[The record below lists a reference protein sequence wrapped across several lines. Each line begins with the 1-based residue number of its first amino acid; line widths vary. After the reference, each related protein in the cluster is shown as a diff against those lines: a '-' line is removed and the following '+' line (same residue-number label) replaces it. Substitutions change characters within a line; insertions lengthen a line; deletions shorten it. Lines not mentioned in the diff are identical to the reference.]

1 MLNKAGF
8 SYVKAKVAKIV
19 LFSSMLNRPEN
30 SFQLTSL
37 DPVVRMEW

>member
-30 SFQLTSL
+30 SFQLTL
-37 DPVVRMEW
+37 QVLAMRMKW